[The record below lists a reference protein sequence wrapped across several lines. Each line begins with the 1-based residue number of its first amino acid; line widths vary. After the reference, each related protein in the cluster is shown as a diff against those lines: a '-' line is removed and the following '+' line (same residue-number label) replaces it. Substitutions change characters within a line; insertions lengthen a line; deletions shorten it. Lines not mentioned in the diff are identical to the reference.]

1 MTITIPMRIVSEA
14 NLREHWAKK
23 ARRVKQQRALVAIML
38 PKTDLP
44 PLPVTV
50 TMTRIAPRKLD
61 KGDNL
66 NIAFKAVRD
75 QIAWQMTWIGVRVM
89 NAKKHIADD
98 ADPRIDW
105 RYAQERGGVKEYA
118 CRIDIEGRA

>member
-50 TMTRIAPRKLD
+50 TMTRTAPRKLD
-61 KGDNL
+61 GDNL
-66 NIAFKAVRD
+66 QRAFKATRD
-75 QIAWQMTWIGVRVM
+75 EV
-89 NAKKHIADD
+89 AKQLGADD